1 MDMSPVNLFGMTRPE
16 LEAWFEVAGEKT
28 FRARQVMTWLYR
40 HQARDFD
47 RMTNIGRSARELLCR
62 TAAIALPQ
70 IEQKQRSRDGTI
82 KWLLMLDG
90 GQGIETVFIPEPNR
104 GTLCISS
111 QVGCALDCAFCATGE
126 QGFNRNL
133 SAAEIVAQVW
143 LARRE
148 LGYVPGGHRIITNVV
163 LMGMGEPLANY
174 RNVIKAARI
183 LTDDFGLGLS
193 RHRLTLSTSGLV
205 PRIDQLARD
214 CQLALAVSLHAPN
227 DELRD
232 RLVPIN
238 RKHPIAELLDA
249 CWRYAASDKRGKITF
264 EYSMMAGVNDSLEHA
279 EELSTLLRDRPAK
292 VNLIPFNSYSGARF
306 SCSPESVMHGFRD
319 ALRSNG
325 IVATLRKT
333 RGSDIAAACGQLKG
347 RVEDRTRIRLGQ
359 KSFQLAVQT

>member
-1 MDMSPVNLFGMTRPE
+1 MSSINLFGMTRPD
-16 LEAWFEVAGEKT
+16 LEAWFEDAGEKT

-40 HQARDFD
+40 HQAQDFE
-47 RMTNIGRSARELLCR
+47 RMTNIGCTARALLYR
-62 TAAIALPQ
+62 AAAMALPE
-70 IEQKQRSRDGTI
+70 IVEERRSKDGTI
-82 KWLLMLDG
+82 KWLLELDD
-90 GQGIETVFIPEPNR
+90 GQAIETVFIPEPNR

-174 RNVIKAARI
+174 RNVIRAAGI
-183 LTDDFGLGLS
+183 LMDDFGLGLS

-205 PRIDQLARD
+205 PRIDQLGRD

-227 DELRD
+227 DELRN

-249 CWRYAASDKRGKITF
+249 CWRYAASDTRGKITF
-264 EYSMMAGVNDSLEHA
+264 EYAMMAGVNDSLA
-279 EELSTLLRDRPAK
+279 QADELSSLLRDRPAK
-292 VNLIPFNSYSGARF
+292 VNLIPFNAYPGARF
-306 SCSPESVMHGFRD
+306 SCSPEIVMHEFRD
-319 ALRSNG
+319 ALRSHG
-325 IVATLRKT
+325 IVTTLRKT

-347 RVEDRTRIRLGQ
+347 CVQDRTRIRLGQ
-359 KSFQLAVQT
+359 KTFQLAVQT